1 MEQNEKYGDKFPLAL
16 LKYLREAVALEANL
30 PKPPTHPRPMD
41 AEKDDELDA
50 ALERARKAAHN
61 PDAFAKLLPRS
72 TDIHMLPEEVTKAA
86 KGGK

>member
-1 MEQNEKYGDKFPLAL
+1 
-16 LKYLREAVALEANL
+16 LREAVARVANLEANL